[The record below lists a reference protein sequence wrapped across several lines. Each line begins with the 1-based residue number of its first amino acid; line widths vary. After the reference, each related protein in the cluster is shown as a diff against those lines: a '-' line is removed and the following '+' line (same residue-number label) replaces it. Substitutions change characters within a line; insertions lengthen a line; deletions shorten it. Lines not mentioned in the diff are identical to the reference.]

1 MTQAVTD
8 FYSGVPDL
16 SPGPYIDYL
25 DRRQSSQANVGTVP
39 AVAYQIL
46 SNSFI
51 TVIQPFETTKVFG
64 VIESSNQNATETK
77 SKWKVSRFTLKICL

>member
-8 FYSGVPDL
+8 FHSGVPDL
-16 SPGPYIDYL
+16 SPDPYTDYL

-39 AVAYQIL
+39 VAAYQIL

-51 TVIQPFETTKVFG
+51 TVIQPFETAQSE
-64 VIESSNQNATETK
+64 ILRQSLN
-77 SKWKVSRFTLKICL
+77 TLKLMISVHCNWME